1 MTRQQIFKT
10 NMVITRSNR
19 EYKITMMNDDL
30 VTLQVLKSDNYQIVP
45 VDQLLAEY
53 QLGTLTL
60 PVFNSNVDH
69 AWLTQKQCDQIKRY
83 DTYLNYLDKQLF
95 HAAKDSLKLTI
106 ATCGEVLNEP
116 LNYRPSASTLQRW
129 YKKWRVN
136 NRNSIYLLKSNKHDP
151 SLHQSN
157 RIPTQM
163 RQLVNDIID
172 SEYLTLN
179 GPNIAQCYKI
189 LTYRHHQMDLDCK
202 MMSKSTFY
210 REINKLDKNIV
221 VKKREGVIAANKNRR
236 NAKQKYQAN
245 GLFERCEMDAVHVNI
260 YLVNEHGE
268 IIGKPIIF
276 LIIDVYSRCILG
288 MHISIQGAETTYA
301 AVSVLRH
308 AILPKAAENYT
319 YLTNKWGCHGTPINL
334 YVDSG
339 TSFIN
344 DSMNSL
350 LAQLKITRIAGPSR
364 QPWKRPFI
372 ERFNSTLR
380 NKLKGIPG
388 YLGKKSDGKTF
399 DKAGKHYATLT
410 LSEFEKIVCILIN
423 DEYHQEPHGGL
434 NNQSPSE
441 VWAKNIA
448 FCPAIVPPNVSIF
461 DMYLRHQALG
471 KIQQT
476 KGVQYKK
483 QFFNS
488 DELRQLY
495 CSLQIKNLHKDK
507 VIFYVDELDASDIV
521 VINPL
526 NNSPLFVQNTCVSS
540 HMKTFE
546 QLKATESVSRPNI
559 ANAKIKEISKAA
571 QLRKKQASKDKVL
584 TKNIINNETI
594 SLDQALDPSIIEK
607 MFTKRQTAAFS
618 ELTSSTEENNNNK
631 EVQQKR
637 PPKII
642 TYKTRD

>member
-19 EYKITMMNDDL
+19 DYKITMMNDDL
-30 VTLQVLKSDNYQIVP
+30 VTLQVLNSDNYQIVA
-45 VDQLLAEY
+45 VDQLLSEY

-69 AWLTQKQCDQIKRY
+69 SWLTQQQCDQLKRY
-83 DTYLNYLDKQLF
+83 NTYLNFLDKQRF
-95 HAAKDSLKLTI
+95 PASEDALKLTI
-106 ATCGEVLNEP
+106 ETCGEALNES
-116 LNYRPSASTLQRW
+116 LNYRPSASTLRRW

-136 NRNSIYLLKSNKHDP
+136 NRHSIYLLKSNKHDP

-157 RIPTQM
+157 RIPAQM
-163 RQLVNDIID
+163 RQLVNDVID
-172 SEYLTLN
+172 SDYLTLN
-179 GPNIAQCYKI
+179 GPNVAQCYKI
-189 LTYRHHQMDLDCK
+189 LTYRHHQMELDCK
-202 MMSKSTFY
+202 MLSRSTFY

-221 VKKREGVIAANKNRR
+221 VKKREGATAANKNRR
-236 NAKQKYQAN
+236 NATQQYQVN

-260 YLVNEHGE
+260 YLLNEHGE

-288 MHISIQGAETTYA
+288 MHISIQDAETTDA

-319 YLTNKWGCHGTPINL
+319 YLANKWACHGTPINL

-339 TSFIN
+339 SSFIN

-350 LAQLKITRIAGPSR
+350 LAQLKITRVAGPSR

-372 ERFNSTLR
+372 ERFNGTLR

-388 YLGKKSDGKTF
+388 YLGKKSDRQTF

-423 DEYHQEPHGGL
+423 DEYHQETHAGL

-441 VWAKNIA
+441 VWCKNIA

-461 DMYLRHQALG
+461 DMYLRHQTLG
-471 KIQQT
+471 K
-476 KGVQYKK
+476 
-483 QFFNS
+483 NS
-488 DELRQLY
+488 
-495 CSLQIKNLHKDK
+495 
-507 VIFYVDELDASDIV
+507 
-521 VINPL
+521 
-526 NNSPLFVQNTCVSS
+526 T
-540 HMKTFE
+540 
-546 QLKATESVSRPNI
+546 
-559 ANAKIKEISKAA
+559 
-571 QLRKKQASKDKVL
+571 
-584 TKNIINNETI
+584 NER
-594 SLDQALDPSIIEK
+594 DPI
-607 MFTKRQTAAFS
+607 
-618 ELTSSTEENNNNK
+618 
-631 EVQQKR
+631 
-637 PPKII
+637 
-642 TYKTRD
+642 